1 MLCKTLTFFLITK
14 GFSICWW
21 YPFYFRVMSWP
32 QQSSC
37 KLNTQSK
44 DTHSC
49 VRSECSN
56 TTASCYLGKCYNL
69 LTVTLSP
76 RIPKGQLG
84 CILTVGLHLFIF
96 LCFGF
101 RFGCFLAALAS
112 RKQKTADNR
121 GTPRKRKT
129 PGGLEKILHWMEAR
143 NLGIDINAL
152 ARTPP
157 HTISPYPQLRPWEN
171 IASFWLAAGL
181 S

>member
-44 DTHSC
+44 DTRSC
-49 VRSECSN
+49 VRSECFN

-76 RIPKGQLG
+76 RIPKGQPG
-84 CILTVGLHLFIF
+84 CISTVGLHLFIF
-96 LCFGF
+96 IS
-101 RFGCFLAALAS
+101 ALAS
-112 RKQKTADNR
+112 VPSTRKQKTADNR

-129 PGGLEKILHWMEAR
+129 PGGLEKILHWMDAR
-143 NLGIDINAL
+143 NLGIWHQRPRSHPSAHHIPL
-152 ARTPP
+152 PP
-157 HTISPYPQLRPWEN
+157 
-171 IASFWLAAGL
+171 A
-181 S
+181 